1 MYEHLLVPVD
11 GGHLSE
17 HAMAASL
24 KLAKK
29 LGASITGFIAEP
41 STPLPGSL
49 ADQRNYKAA
58 VERHDIEVAAHAKQV
73 LSRFEELAREA
84 GVPFQGLSTQSGRVE
99 DAIVAAAEERGCDL
113 IVMTKRDLGAFG
125 EAIWGSHTKKLV
137 SRTNLPV
144 LVLH

>member
-17 HAMAASL
+17 HAMTASI

-41 STPLPGSL
+41 FAPLPGTL
-49 ADQRNYKAA
+49 VDGRHYKTE
-58 VERHDIEVAAHAKQV
+58 VDRHDAEAVAHAQKV
-73 LSRFEELAREA
+73 MSRFEQLARDA
-84 GVPFQGLSTQSGRVE
+84 GVPFQGLSTQSGKVD
-99 DAIVAAAEERGCDL
+99 DAILAAAEEQGCDL
-113 IVMTKRDLGAFG
+113 IVMTKRDLGAFA
-125 EAIWGSHTKKLV
+125 EAIWGSHTKRLV

>member
-17 HAMAASL
+17 HAMTASI

-41 STPLPGSL
+41 FAPLPGTL
-49 ADQRNYKAA
+49 ANDRNYKTA
-58 VERHDIEVAAHAKQV
+58 VDRHDAEVAAHAQQV
-73 LSRFEELAREA
+73 MSRFEQLAREA
-84 GVPFQGLSTQSGRVE
+84 GVPFRGLSTQSGKVD
-99 DAIVAAAEERGCDL
+99 DAIVAAAEEQGCDL

>member
-17 HAMAASL
+17 SAMAASI

-41 STPLPGSL
+41 FPPLPGSL
-49 ADQRNYKAA
+49 ANDRNYKAM
-58 VERHDIEVAAHAKQV
+58 VECHDAEVATHAQKV
-73 LSRFEELAREA
+73 MSRFEELAREA
-84 GVPFQGLSTQSGRVE
+84 DVPFQGLSTQSGRIE
-99 DAIVAAAEERGCDL
+99 DAIVAAAGERGCDL

>member
-17 HAMAASL
+17 HAMAASI

-29 LGASITGFIAEP
+29 LGAAITGFIAEP
-41 STPLPGSL
+41 LAPLPGTL
-49 ADQRNYKAA
+49 VNGRTYRTEVD
-58 VERHDIEVAAHAKQV
+58 RHDAEVAAHAHRV
-73 LSRFEELAREA
+73 MSRFEELAREA
-84 GVPFQGLSTQSGRVE
+84 GIAFQALTTQSARIE
-99 DAIVAAAEERGCDL
+99 DAIVTAAEERGCDL

-125 EAIWGSHTKKLV
+125 EAIWGSHTKRLV